1 MSRVRHVAVRCPGKV
16 NLHLEVLGKRPDGYH
31 ELRTLF
37 AAVGVWDELVVTA
50 APAGVIELTVEP
62 AGAVSAGGDNLVM
75 RAARAASAAWG
86 VGAGARIHLRKQI
99 PVGGGMGG
107 GSADAAATLVGLAS
121 VWDRPRSSVSMER
134 LAETL
139 GSDVP
144 FFLVAGVAWGEGRGT
159 ELRAL
164 ADLPPWWLV
173 LLPAEAPVST
183 PEVYASLGLGPLG
196 EVAESAVY
204 DWSAGGGTLPLSAC
218 RNDLEPAVVVRWPLV
233 RTRLEALRRT
243 DPLLAMVSG
252 SGGTVFAVYPS
263 EARARDEAERLGSYR
278 PLVAPL
284 LSRERSR
291 LRPLVVEEA

>member
-1 MSRVRHVAVRCPGKV
+1 MTVRCPGKV

-37 AAVGVWDELVVTA
+37 AAVGVWDDLVLTA
-50 APAGVIELTVEP
+50 APAGVLELTVEP
-62 AGAVSAGGDNLVM
+62 AGAVSAGGDNLVIRAV
-75 RAARAASAAWG
+75 RAAAAAWG
-86 VGAGARIHLRKQI
+86 GGGGARIHLRKRI

-107 GSADAAATLVGLAS
+107 GSADAAAALVGVAS
-121 VWDRPRSSVSMER
+121 LWGRPCSAASMER
-134 LAETL
+134 LAEGL

-159 ELRAL
+159 EVRAL
-164 ADLPPWWLV
+164 ADLPSWWLV
-173 LLPAEAPVST
+173 LLPGEEPVST
-183 PEVYASLGLGPLG
+183 PEVYVSLGLGPVG

-204 DWSAGGGTLPLSAC
+204 DWSAGGGALPLSAC
-218 RNDLEPAVVVRWPLV
+218 RNDLEPAVVVRWPAV

-252 SGGTVFAVYPS
+252 SGGTVFSVYPG

-284 LSRERSR
+284 LSRERSL
-291 LRPLVVEEA
+291 LRPVVVEEA